1 MHYCKNF
8 EVRKDLTTGQKRYF
22 CIPLPLSIF
31 NLSFLVNIVYMKDL
45 VYAFCVQ
52 GSNLLHKEFKKR
64 YETKSCYISIWMSY
78 FYLGEWFSISWF
90 RKKQLQSSSKV
101 HPKEEMVEGPQDDLI
116 EISSLLVGEDISLF
130 EFSLT
135 FLFRC
140 EIVYILELPSVFKSY
155 DPFCV

>member
-1 MHYCKNF
+1 
-8 EVRKDLTTGQKRYF
+8 
-22 CIPLPLSIF
+22 
-31 NLSFLVNIVYMKDL
+31 
-45 VYAFCVQ
+45 
-52 GSNLLHKEFKKR
+52 
-64 YETKSCYISIWMSY
+64 
-78 FYLGEWFSISWF
+78 
-90 RKKQLQSSSKV
+90 
-101 HPKEEMVEGPQDDLI
+101 MVEGPQDDLI